1 MGTTTDNA
9 LVRIDQRLKTG
20 LIVSCQPV
28 DHGPMD
34 DDDMVVRLAQAALL
48 GGADGL
54 RIEGAA
60 RLAKVRSALPGALII
75 GIVKRDLAGSPVR
88 ITPLT
93 QDVVALAAAGADIIA
108 VDATHRTRPE
118 PVAHLIRQITQLG
131 KIAMADCS
139 CMEDAVLASE
149 AGASIV
155 GTTLSGYTGG
165 PVPQGPDFELLTDM
179 TAHFP
184 RVMAEGRFN
193 TPPECARAR
202 QLGAWAV
209 TVGTAITRT
218 EVVAQWFA
226 AAMQKSI
233 PKPAASHDDAQCN
246 DTGSR
251 PVSA

>member
-1 MGTTTDNA
+1 MGAAAANP
-9 LVRIDQRLKTG
+9 LLQVDQRLKTG

-28 DHGPMD
+28 DGGPMD
-34 DDDMVVRLAQAALL
+34 DDEIVVRLAQAALL

-60 RLAKVRSALPGALII
+60 RLARVRAALPDALII
-75 GIVKRDLAGSPVR
+75 GIVKKDLAGSPVR
-88 ITPLT
+88 ITPHT
-93 QDVVALAAAGADIIA
+93 EDVAALAAAGADIIA
-108 VDATHRTRPE
+108 VDATHRVRPE
-118 PVAHLIRQITQLG
+118 PVAHLIQQITRLG

-139 CMEDAVLASE
+139 CMEDAVKASD

-165 PVPQGPDFELLTDM
+165 PVPRDPDFELLAVM
-179 TAHFP
+179 TERFP

-193 TPPECARAR
+193 TPSDCARAR

-226 AAMQKSI
+226 NAMSEFGRSVTCVQG
-233 PKPAASHDDAQCN
+233 H

-251 PVSA
+251 PVSV